1 MPMLLA
7 ILKPISSLSPCN
19 AHTNLKVHFRKK
31 GCVLR
36 IVQIRYVPVDA
47 MHTVFTM
54 FTVGVGHCQSFEDDR
69 GEGIFSECAS
79 PHSAYLGAFYSYA
92 ITN

>member
-7 ILKPISSLSPCN
+7 ISKPISSLSPCN
-19 AHTNLKVHFRKK
+19 AHANLKVHFRKK

-47 MHTVFTM
+47 MHTV